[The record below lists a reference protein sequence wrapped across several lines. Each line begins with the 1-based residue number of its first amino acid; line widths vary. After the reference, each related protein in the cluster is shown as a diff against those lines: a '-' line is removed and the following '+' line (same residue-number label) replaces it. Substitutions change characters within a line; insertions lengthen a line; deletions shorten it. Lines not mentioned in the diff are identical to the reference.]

1 VSWPAGHWT
10 HRRSLPPL
18 LFVLACALGCT
29 DLTDAPPD
37 QPPEPGPP
45 VSVAFTVAT
54 AADGPRVPADFLGLG
69 FEMPVMADPLLRSD
83 RVLDQMLSNLGSG
96 TLRFGGGAVEQTV
109 WSPAAPAAGD
119 TEFHLTPADVDAV
132 FGLARRIG
140 WRVTVALP
148 FARFDSAAA
157 AAEAMYLVESGGDAL
172 LGVEIGNEPNLYPL
186 QGLRSP
192 AYSVDSLAADFD
204 AYAAAILARAP
215 SAPLVAPAT
224 WCTGGGA
231 WFAGFLERRHGSL
244 AFGSHHFYPMGRTA
258 PAGSTEEASVANMLS
273 PELMARSQ
281 ACVDTAMASAAQ
293 HQLALRVDET
303 NSAYGF
309 GRPGVSD
316 VFASALWGVDYLFT
330 LAELGVAGVNL
341 EMGTDAN
348 GGLTCAGVY
357 LPMCAQDGKF
367 IARPLYYAMLMFHEA
382 AVGRVVPVQA
392 GTPLEANVVAH
403 AAVGDDGAVR
413 VTIINKE
420 ETTPVDATVA
430 LDPGGAG
437 SPAGVLRLVGN
448 SLTSQSVS
456 LGGSFVQ
463 DDGTWAPK
471 SPEPV
476 VGGAS
481 YSVSVPPASAALLV
495 IGAAP
500 ALMAAR
506 SPPGPAAG
514 SWPRRDRSLPRRR
527 SSRDRLSIAGLR
539 GR

>member
-1 VSWPAGHWT
+1 VSWPSGC
-10 HRRSLPPL
+10 RSRSLSPL
-18 LFVLACALGCT
+18 LWALAGALGCT

-37 QPPEPGPP
+37 QPAEPGPP

-54 AADGPRVPADFLGLG
+54 AANGPRVPADFLGLG
-69 FEMPVMADPLLRSD
+69 FEMPVMADPLLQSD
-83 RVLDQMLSNLGSG
+83 RVLEQMLANLGAG

-109 WSPAAPAAGD
+109 WSPGAVSGGD
-119 TEFHLTPADVDAV
+119 DTFHLTPADVDAV
-132 FGLARRIG
+132 FELARRIG

-157 AAEAMYLVESGGDAL
+157 AAEAAYLVASGGDAL

-192 AYSVDSLAADFD
+192 GYTVDSLAADFD
-204 AYAAAILARAP
+204 AYAGAILARAP
-215 SAPLVAPAT
+215 TAPLVAPAT

-231 WFAGFLERRHGSL
+231 WFAGFLDRRRGSL
-244 AFGSHHFYPMGRTA
+244 AFTSHHFYPMGRTA
-258 PAGSTEEASVANMLS
+258 AAGSVEEATVANMLS
-273 PELMARSQ
+273 PELMARSR
-281 ACVDTAMASAAQ
+281 ACVDTAVASAAQ

-316 VFASALWGVDYLFT
+316 VFASALWGVDYLFS

-341 EMGTDAN
+341 QMGTDGN

-357 LPMCAQDGKF
+357 LPMCAQDGTF
-367 IARPLYYAMLMFHEA
+367 IARPLYYAMLLFHQA
-382 AVGRVVPVQA
+382 AVGRMVPVQA
-392 GTPLEANVVAH
+392 GTPPEANVAAH
-403 AAVGDDGAVR
+403 AAVGDDGTVR

-420 ETTPVDATVA
+420 AATPVDASVA
-430 LDPGGAG
+430 LDPGGTDA
-437 SPAGVLRLVGN
+437 PAGVLRLVGN
-448 SLTSQSVS
+448 SLTSRSVS

-471 SPEPV
+471 TPEPV
-476 VGGAS
+476 VAGAS

-506 SPPGPAAG
+506 APLDPAAG
-514 SWPRRDRSLPRRR
+514 SLPRRGRSPPRRR
-527 SSRDRLSIAGLR
+527 STRDRRPTAGLR